1 MAEMFVQIHKEG
13 RKSFLKYQSVYILA
27 RDYALISRTIIILVV
42 ANESIS
48 GFQKLFKRFVTKN
61 YFLQHCAIKRS
72 LPVLL
77 MH

>member
-61 YFLQHCAIKRS
+61 FLQYCAMKRS

-77 MH
+77 MQ